1 MSKNITIDG
10 IDAIAT
16 PDPDIC
22 SYLKWSIVEKTTGL
36 SLMPPSWPGSES
48 AETLEGAISIVRRHT
63 IEPLGLENIKR
74 KIESVRL
81 RMEE

>member
-1 MSKNITIDG
+1 MSKNIIIDG
-10 IDAIAT
+10 IEAIAT
-16 PDPDIC
+16 RDPNIC
-22 SYLKWSIVEKTTGL
+22 SYLKWSIAEKTTGL
-36 SLMPPSWPGSES
+36 SLMPQSWPVGES
-48 AETLEGAISIVRRHT
+48 AGTLTGAIGIVRRHT

>member
-1 MSKNITIDG
+1 MPKNIIIDG
-10 IDAIAT
+10 IEAIAT
-16 PDPDIC
+16 RDPNTC
-22 SYLKWSIVEKTTGL
+22 SYLKWSIAEKTTGL

-74 KIESVRL
+74 IIKSKKLKV
-81 RMEE
+81 